1 MNKRPL
7 SSAKEME
14 SKSSRISQRTLQHFT
29 SSLTKSKSGEIT
41 ESLAWCPVCMCLCRL
56 HGIPSKLPLSHES
69 LSRSCVSY
77 HGPLSNPNRDTI
89 AVRQEN
95 VMKTKVWT
103 RPEVKEIHLGCEI
116 NSYAPAEI

>member
-1 MNKRPL
+1 MVPGLHVPVQAAWDSKQA
-7 SSAKEME
+7 SAIP
-14 SKSSRISQRTLQHFT
+14 RI
-29 SSLTKSKSGEIT
+29 
-41 ESLAWCPVCMCLCRL
+41 A
-56 HGIPSKLPLSHES
+56 

-77 HGPLSNPNRDTI
+77 HRPLSNPNRDTI